1 MPEVRKEIGWIMPRD
16 KNKDNERRAKS
27 RAAKTQDKKK
37 QIPKEH
43 AKTIS
48 FIPEGTSDLK
58 VALYYAKMCKDK
70 GFMPTGL
77 MKINPTMFPNESVCR
92 RVALLLR
99 NNGLIAQCDNG
110 RYIITTRGV
119 FAISLIAMREP
130 SREQVTDSQGGV

>member
-1 MPEVRKEIGWIMPRD
+1 MPEVRKEIGRIMPRD
-16 KNKDNERRAKS
+16 KNKDNKRRA
-27 RAAKTQDKKK
+27 RDHTLERQNRKKK
-37 QIPKEH
+37 LPKELVEV
-43 AKTIS
+43 IG
-48 FIPEGTSDLK
+48 FIPEGPSSLK
-58 VALYYAKMCKDK
+58 VALYYTKMGRDK
-70 GFMPTGL
+70 GVVPTGL

-119 FAISLIAMREP
+119 FATNLLSMREP